1 MDNKSTALG
10 VGLAVLTVGL
20 GYLGYTVMNNQEW
33 DTINVEKTDNVE
45 KVVDTLGENV
55 GETLEE
61 SAVKNVIKESFL
73 STFWRNEFNNNNNNN
88 KKTVTVAE
96 LE

>member
-20 GYLGYTVMNNQEW
+20 GYLGYTVINNQEW
-33 DTINVEKTDNVE
+33 NTVNVEKVDNVE
-45 KVVDTLGENV
+45 KVESS
-55 GETLEE
+55 LEE
-61 SAVKNVIKESFL
+61 ETVNAMEKKPDEKLTESL
-73 STFWRNEFNNNNNNN
+73 LTRFWKNEFNQGFDTKVND
-88 KKTVTVAE
+88 

>member
-33 DTINVEKTDNVE
+33 NTVNVE
-45 KVVDTLGENV
+45 KVDNIEKVDNV

-61 SAVKNVIKESFL
+61 EAVKKV
-73 STFWRNEFNNNNNNN
+73 
-88 KKTVTVAE
+88 KKTNTESLLTRFWKTEYNEGFNTKVAD